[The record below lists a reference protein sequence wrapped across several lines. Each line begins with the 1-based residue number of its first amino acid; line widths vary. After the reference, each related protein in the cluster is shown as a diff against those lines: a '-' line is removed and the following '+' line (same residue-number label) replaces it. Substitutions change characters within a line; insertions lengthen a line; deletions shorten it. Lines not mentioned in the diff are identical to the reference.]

1 MIPSPKSEREVHVK
15 TWQPMRIDVIG
26 EVTQVVMGGYKH
38 SGTKGGPGGGHGGG
52 WSWFSW
58 FW

>member
-1 MIPSPKSEREVHVK
+1 
-15 TWQPMRIDVIG
+15 MRIDVIG